1 MRCVTP
7 AKDAPA
13 PLDARR
19 PERTDGRPAP
29 ELRATATAPVSA
41 SHDAL
46 GGSPLDPRLTFASFV
61 IGRSNT
67 LAHAAA
73 RQVAEG
79 RRGDRVMFNPLY
91 IHAGVGLGK
100 THLLQAVTW
109 AGNSGSERKVLY
121 LTAEKFMYGFVAAL
135 KTQTALAFKEALRG
149 IDVLVI
155 DDLQFLQGKSTQAEF
170 CHTLN
175 ALIDAGRQVV
185 IAADR
190 PPSDLESLDDRVR
203 SRLAGGLVV
212 EMGSLGEELRL
223 GILKSRVA
231 AARAHHATFDVPA
244 PVLDYLAR
252 TITHN
257 GRDLEGAVNRLLA
270 HSKLN
275 AQPVTLEMA
284 EREVRD
290 LIRPQEPKRI
300 KIEDIQRVVARQ
312 YNVSRSDLLS
322 SRRTANVVRPRQV
335 AMYLAKTLTLRSL
348 PEIGRRFGGRDH
360 TTVLHAVRKI
370 EALVAKDVALVRRG
384 RSRSSASCRSNA
396 RTGSSPPCGTGWPVA
411 AAADRGAAGHFC
423 RKRGERPRRFPCAG
437 GHPRHLAV
445 PPRVWSNPASIRLFG
460 FQMPRRCL
468 SGRPAFPSLGSGG
481 YCNEG
486 HGRTR
491 ATAEIAGPR
500 PSRGRAPQHHSD
512 PRQRAVPR
520 RKRPAVAESHR
531 PRPRGDRNAGGGNRD
546 RRLDHRAGA
555 HVLRHRAQTARRL
568 ADRAGRRRRP
578 RGAGDPRRPLAL
590 HAADPAG
597 KRFPGSRRRRHDAFV
612 HAGRRRPEAADRPH
626 AVRDLDRR
634 DALLPQRHL
643 SARAG
648 TRQGRDPARGRD
660 RRPSAGAGRS
670 AVAEGRGRHAGRDRA
685 AQDRRRSAAADR
697 GQ

>member
-1 MRCVTP
+1 MTNIQPAMTNMEQDRWSRVKGRLRSSVGEDVYTSWFARMDLESVHDESVHLSVPTRFLKSWIQAHYAERVLSCWQAEMPEVHRIDLSVRSAMRAVATV
-7 AKDAPA
+7 KDASVPQ
-13 PLDARR
+13 LDPRR
-19 PERTDGRPAP
+19 PERPDHHRPAV
-29 ELRATATAPVSA
+29 ELRAVATAPVSA

-61 IGRSNT
+61 VGRSNT

-79 RRGDRVMFNPLY
+79 RRGDPVMFNPLY

-109 AGNSGSERKVLY
+109 AGNSGNERKVLY

-231 AARAHHATFDVPA
+231 AARAHHASFDVPEQ
-244 PVLDYLAR
+244 VLEYLAR

-275 AQPVTLEMA
+275 NQPVTLEMA

-370 EALVAKDVALVRRG
+370 EALVTKDVSLSEEVE
-384 RSRSSASCRSNA
+384 SL
-396 RTGSSPPCGTGWPVA
+396 
-411 AAADRGAAGHFC
+411 
-423 RKRGERPRRFPCAG
+423 KRQLQSE
-437 GHPRHLAV
+437 
-445 PPRVWSNPASIRLFG
+445 
-460 FQMPRRCL
+460 
-468 SGRPAFPSLGSGG
+468 
-481 YCNEG
+481 
-486 HGRTR
+486 
-491 ATAEIAGPR
+491 
-500 PSRGRAPQHHSD
+500 
-512 PRQRAVPR
+512 
-520 RKRPAVAESHR
+520 
-531 PRPRGDRNAGGGNRD
+531 
-546 RRLDHRAGA
+546 
-555 HVLRHRAQTARRL
+555 
-568 ADRAGRRRRP
+568 
-578 RGAGDPRRPLAL
+578 
-590 HAADPAG
+590 
-597 KRFPGSRRRRHDAFV
+597 
-612 HAGRRRPEAADRPH
+612 
-626 AVRDLDRR
+626 
-634 DALLPQRHL
+634 
-643 SARAG
+643 
-648 TRQGRDPARGRD
+648 
-660 RRPSAGAGRS
+660 
-670 AVAEGRGRHAGRDRA
+670 
-685 AQDRRRSAAADR
+685 
-697 GQ
+697 

>member
-1 MRCVTP
+1 MSNVTQDQWSRVKGRLRSSVGEDIYSSWFARMDLESVQQQSVHLSVPTKFLRSWIQAHYADRVLMCWKAEMPEIDRIDLTVRSAMRCVAPVKDTATP
-7 AKDAPA
+7 ADPRRNG
-13 PLDARR
+13 DAR
-19 PERTDGRPAP
+19 GAP
-29 ELRATATAPVSA
+29 ELRATASAPVSA

-61 IGRSNT
+61 VGRSNT
-67 LAHAAA
+67 LAQAAA

-79 RRGDRVMFNPLY
+79 RRGDNVMFNPLY

-109 AGNSGSERKVLY
+109 AGNANPDRKVLY

-231 AARAHHATFDVPA
+231 AARAHHASFDVPEA
-244 PVLDYLAR
+244 VLDYLAR

-257 GRDLEGAVNRLLA
+257 GRDLEGAINRLLA

-370 EALVAKDVALVRRG
+370 EGLVARDTALSEEVE
-384 RSRSSASCRSNA
+384 SL
-396 RTGSSPPCGTGWPVA
+396 
-411 AAADRGAAGHFC
+411 
-423 RKRGERPRRFPCAG
+423 KRQLQE
-437 GHPRHLAV
+437 
-445 PPRVWSNPASIRLFG
+445 
-460 FQMPRRCL
+460 
-468 SGRPAFPSLGSGG
+468 
-481 YCNEG
+481 
-486 HGRTR
+486 
-491 ATAEIAGPR
+491 
-500 PSRGRAPQHHSD
+500 
-512 PRQRAVPR
+512 
-520 RKRPAVAESHR
+520 
-531 PRPRGDRNAGGGNRD
+531 
-546 RRLDHRAGA
+546 
-555 HVLRHRAQTARRL
+555 
-568 ADRAGRRRRP
+568 
-578 RGAGDPRRPLAL
+578 
-590 HAADPAG
+590 
-597 KRFPGSRRRRHDAFV
+597 
-612 HAGRRRPEAADRPH
+612 
-626 AVRDLDRR
+626 
-634 DALLPQRHL
+634 
-643 SARAG
+643 
-648 TRQGRDPARGRD
+648 
-660 RRPSAGAGRS
+660 
-670 AVAEGRGRHAGRDRA
+670 
-685 AQDRRRSAAADR
+685 
-697 GQ
+697 